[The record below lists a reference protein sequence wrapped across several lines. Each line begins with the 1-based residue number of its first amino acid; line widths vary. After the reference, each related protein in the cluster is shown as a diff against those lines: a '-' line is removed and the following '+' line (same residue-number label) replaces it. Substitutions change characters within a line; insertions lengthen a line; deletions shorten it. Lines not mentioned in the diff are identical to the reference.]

1 MLVPPSALARLRRV
15 RRRPGRPAR
24 VARRFVARPAGGSPA
39 RKAVPRKDA
48 PQPRHPPDEPDPG
61 RDARPESSWAWTL
74 YSRWE
79 WITATA
85 RAERVLRRSRPPW
98 H

>member
-1 MLVPPSALARLRRV
+1 MPVPPSALARLRRA
-15 RRRPGRPAR
+15 RRRRGRRGRRGRPAR
-24 VARRFVARPAGGSPA
+24 VTRRFVARPAGGCPA
-39 RKAVPRKDA
+39 CGDA
-48 PQPRHPPDEPDPG
+48 PDEPAPG
-61 RDARPESSWAWTL
+61 RASRPESSWAWTL

-85 RAERVLRRSRPPW
+85 RAERALRRSRPPW

>member
-1 MLVPPSALARLRRV
+1 MPVPASALARLRRA
-15 RRRPGRPAR
+15 RRRRRRPAR
-24 VARRFVARPAGGSPA
+24 VTRRFVARPACASPA
-39 RKAVPRKDA
+39 RKDA
-48 PQPRHPPDEPDPG
+48 PDEPDPG
-61 RDARPESSWAWTL
+61 RAPRPESSWAWTL